1 MLKGVVYMGKFK
13 KYITL
18 IRTSTQQTVAYRSN
32 FYISIAS
39 TVLLFISSFFL
50 WKSVYIGKST
60 VAIYTWDNMKGY
72 LLVAFMCN
80 TLLSWYSES
89 GISRK
94 ILDGSVAMDLIKPY
108 NFYFA
113 RLSETIG
120 SSVFE
125 ALVIAISSVFL
136 IIGLRI
142 PLPADFITWI
152 CFFLSVFLALIIK
165 FGIVY
170 LFSMFVFATTSAM
183 GIQWA
188 RAAIT
193 NLLSGGL
200 VPLVFFPEW
209 CQEIFRNMPFQY
221 IVSFPASIFL
231 NQINIQQIGV
241 SFLKELIWIVILFL
255 LGKGLFS
262 ICIRKVTIY
271 GG

>member
-1 MLKGVVYMGKFK
+1 MV
-13 KYITL
+13 
-18 IRTSTQQTVAYRSN
+18 
-32 FYISIAS
+32 

-50 WKSVYIGKST
+50 WKSVFVGKEMVS
-60 VAIYTWDNMKGY
+60 IYSWESMKGY
-72 LLVAFMCN
+72 LLVAFICN

-89 GISRK
+89 AISRK
-94 ILDGSVAMDLIKPY
+94 ILDGSVAMDLIKPF

-120 SSVFE
+120 SSLFE
-125 ALVIAISSVFL
+125 ALVIMVTSVFL
-136 IIGLRI
+136 ILTLRI
-142 PLPADFITWI
+142 PVPTEFLRWIYFIV
-152 CFFLSVFLALIIK
+152 SVIFALIIK

-170 LFSMFVFATTSAM
+170 LFSLLTFVTTSSM
-183 GIQWA
+183 GIQWS

-200 VPLVFFPEW
+200 VPLTFFPEW
-209 CQEIFRNMPFQY
+209 CQAVFKNMPFQY

-231 NQINIQQIGV
+231 NQVALPQIG
-241 SFLKELIWIVILFL
+241 SMFLMEIAWIIILFL
-255 LGKGLFS
+255 LGKALFS

>member
-1 MLKGVVYMGKFK
+1 MRKYK
-13 KYITL
+13 KYLSL
-18 IRTSTQQTVAYRSN
+18 IKTSTQQTLAYRSN
-32 FYISIAS
+32 FFISIMV

-50 WKSVYIGKST
+50 WKSVFVGKDTIS
-60 VAIYTWDNMKGY
+60 VYSWGNMKGY

-89 GISRK
+89 SISRK

-108 NFYFA
+108 SFYFA

-120 SSVFE
+120 SSIFE
-125 ALVIAISSVFL
+125 ALVIAVASAAL
-136 IIGLRI
+136 IIMLRI
-142 PLPADFITWI
+142 PLPKDLITWV
-152 CFFLSVFLALIIK
+152 CFLLSVLLALIIK
-165 FGIVY
+165 FGVVY
-170 LFSMFVFATTSAM
+170 LFSMLIFLTSSYM

-200 VPLVFFPEW
+200 VPLVFFPGW
-209 CQEIFRNMPFQY
+209 CQAIFAYMPFQY

-231 NQINIQQIGV
+231 NQADLTQIG
-241 SFLKELIWIVILFL
+241 SHFLQELLWIVLLFI
-255 LGKGLFS
+255 LGKALFAFS
-262 ICIRKVTIY
+262 IRKVTIY

>member
-1 MLKGVVYMGKFK
+1 VFVGKDM
-13 KYITL
+13 
-18 IRTSTQQTVAYRSN
+18 V
-32 FYISIAS
+32 SIYS
-39 TVLLFISSFFL
+39 WES
-50 WKSVYIGKST
+50 
-60 VAIYTWDNMKGY
+60 MKGY

-89 GISRK
+89 AISRK
-94 ILDGSVAMDLIKPY
+94 ILDGSVAMDLIKPL

-120 SSVFE
+120 SSLFE
-125 ALVIAISSVFL
+125 ALVITVTSIFL
-136 IIGLRI
+136 ILLMKI
-142 PLPADFITWI
+142 PLPVNFLTWMCFIV
-152 CFFLSVFLALIIK
+152 SVIFALIIK

-170 LFSMFVFATTSAM
+170 LFSLLTFVTTSYM
-183 GIQWA
+183 GIQWS

-200 VPLVFFPEW
+200 VPLIFFPPW
-209 CQEIFRNMPFQY
+209 CQEIFKNMPFQY

-231 NQINIQQIGV
+231 NQIALSQIGAT
-241 SFLKELIWIVILFL
+241 FLKEIAWIIILFL
-255 LGKGLFS
+255 LGKAMFS

>member
-1 MLKGVVYMGKFK
+1 MRKYK
-13 KYITL
+13 KYLSL
-18 IRTSTQQTVAYRSN
+18 IKTSMQQTLAYRSN
-32 FYISIAS
+32 FMMSIMV

-50 WKSVYIGKST
+50 WKSVFVGRDT
-60 VAIYTWDNMKGY
+60 VSIYSWENMKGY
-72 LLVAFMCN
+72 LLVAFICN

-89 GISRK
+89 SISRR

-120 SSVFE
+120 SSAFE
-125 ALVIAISSVFL
+125 AFVIAVTSVIL
-136 IIGLRI
+136 ILLLRI
-142 PLPADFITWI
+142 PLPGDFMTWV
-152 CFFLSVFLALIIK
+152 CFLLSVLFALVIK

-170 LFSMFVFATTSAM
+170 LFSMLIFLTSSYM

-193 NLLSGGL
+193 NLFSGGL
-200 VPLVFFPEW
+200 VPLVFFPDW
-209 CQEIFRNMPFQY
+209 CQGVFGYMPFRY

-231 NQINIQQIGV
+231 NQADLSQIGNH
-241 SFLKELIWIVILFL
+241 FLRELLWIVLLFL
-255 LGKGLFS
+255 VGKALFAVS
-262 ICIRKVTIY
+262 IRKVTIY

>member
-1 MLKGVVYMGKFK
+1 MGKYK
-13 KYITL
+13 KYISL
-18 IRTSTQQTVAYRSN
+18 IKTSTQQTLAYRSN
-32 FYISIAS
+32 FFMSIMV

-50 WKSVYIGKST
+50 WKSVFAGKDTIS
-60 VAIYTWDNMKGY
+60 IYTWENMKGY
-72 LLVAFMCN
+72 LLVAFICN

-89 GISRK
+89 SISRK

-120 SSVFE
+120 ASIFE
-125 ALVIAISSVFL
+125 ALVISVAAVILVFT
-136 IIGLRI
+136 IRI
-142 PLPADFITWI
+142 PLPKNLMTWI
-152 CFFLSVFLALIIK
+152 CFLISILFALIIK

-170 LFSMFVFATTSAM
+170 LFSMLIFITSSYM

-200 VPLVFFPEW
+200 VPLVFFPSW
-209 CQEIFRNMPFQY
+209 CQSVFAYMPFQY

-231 NQINIQQIGV
+231 NQKDLSQIGKD
-241 SFLKELIWIVILFL
+241 FIIELLWIIILFIM
-255 LGKGLFS
+255 GKALFALS
-262 ICIRKVTIY
+262 IRKVTIY

>member
-1 MLKGVVYMGKFK
+1 MRKCK

-32 FYISIAS
+32 FFMSIAV

-50 WKSVYIGKST
+50 WKSVFVGRDMVS
-60 VAIYTWDNMKGY
+60 IYSWGSMKGY

-89 GISRK
+89 AISRK
-94 ILDGSVAMDLIKPY
+94 ILDGNVAMDLIKPI

-120 SSVFE
+120 SSLFE
-125 ALVIAISSVFL
+125 ALVIVITSVFL
-136 IIGLRI
+136 ILALSI
-142 PLPADFITWI
+142 PLPVNLLTWVYYFI
-152 CFFLSVFLALIIK
+152 SVLFALIIK

-170 LFSMFVFATTSAM
+170 LFSLLTFVTTSYM

-209 CQEIFRNMPFQY
+209 CQGIFKNMPFQY

-231 NQINIQQIGV
+231 NQVDLTQIGA
-241 SFLKELIWIVILFL
+241 SFMKEIAWIIILFL
-255 LGKGLFS
+255 FGKFMFS